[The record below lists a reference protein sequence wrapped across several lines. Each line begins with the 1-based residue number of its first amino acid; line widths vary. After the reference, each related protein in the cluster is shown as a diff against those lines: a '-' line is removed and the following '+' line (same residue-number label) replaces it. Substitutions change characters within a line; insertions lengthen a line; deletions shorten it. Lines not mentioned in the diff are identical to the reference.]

1 MKEEKYGLKK
11 AKCVLK
17 CLLSI
22 NIFVVGE
29 MQIAD
34 SGYGC
39 QSVQEVDH
47 LLLSIQNKFTLMT
60 TNTLMAL
67 NWQLL
72 KLKKCQIYTFFSMI
86 AMFVSHHILSMDFSV
101 HFFTFFPILTVTP
114 LNWIAGLALWKCHKE
129 NLLQHLGLHANSRR
143 QGQIL
148 IQFPLHIQPV
158 RRQKTKALKP
168 LNAGHHEVQC
178 LRYFIIS

>member
-1 MKEEKYGLKK
+1 MV
-11 AKCVLK
+11 AS
-17 CLLSI
+17 LSKRWTTCYI
-22 NIFVVGE
+22 
-29 MQIAD
+29 
-34 SGYGC
+34 
-39 QSVQEVDH
+39 
-47 LLLSIQNKFTLMT
+47 SIQNKCTLMT

-86 AMFVSHHILSMDFSV
+86 AMFVSHHVLSMDFSV
-101 HFFTFFPILTVTP
+101 HFCTFFPILTVTP